1 MKYILIATDFS
12 ENSIA
17 AAKYAFNL
25 FGSTDVRYT
34 LLNTFQDPASSSTT
48 FVSIAD
54 QLEKESIRGLEELKI
69 ELTKE
74 FGDEFKIQ
82 LKAFYG
88 SLFSVINKLM
98 DEDVYDYLMIGA
110 TGAGAIESFLVGS
123 NTIDVL
129 KKVRM
134 PTIAVPPSYEYKTP
148 DVMVF
153 ANDNQGIADG
163 VCDPLIKLA
172 EYKNA
177 MLRVVHV
184 HTSKDKNSNLESLNG
199 IFLGI
204 PHEFDVVESESV
216 AKGITRFTEEVNG
229 QLLAM
234 LVRKYSFFEKLV
246 HKSVTKEVSLLGS
259 CPLLLLHEDK

>member
-12 ENSIA
+12 DNSIA
-17 AAKYAFNL
+17 AAKYALKL
-25 FGSTDVRYT
+25 FGSLDVRYT

-48 FVSIAD
+48 FVSIAE
-54 QLEKESIRGLEELKI
+54 QLEKESVKGLEEVKT
-69 ELTKE
+69 ELEKE
-74 FGDEFKIQ
+74 LGSEYKIQ
-82 LKAFYG
+82 PKAIYG

-98 DEDVYDYLMIGA
+98 DEDLYDYLVIGA

-129 KKVRM
+129 KKVKM
-134 PTIAVPPSYEYKTP
+134 PTIIVPPTYEFRNP

-172 EYKNA
+172 EFKEA

-184 HTSKDKNSNLESLNG
+184 HSAKDAGTNMESLNG
-199 IFLGI
+199 IFLGV
-204 PHEFDVVESESV
+204 PHEFELIEDESV
-216 AKGITRFTEEVNG
+216 ANGLTEYTKEVNG
-229 QLLAM
+229 QMLAM
-234 LVRKYSFFEKLV
+234 VVRKYSFFEKLV
-246 HKSVTKEVSLLGS
+246 HKSVTKEVSVMGA
-259 CPLLLLHEDK
+259 CPLLLLHELN